1 MLGHFSRVQLFAVLW
16 GVAHKTPLCMGFS
29 RQECCS
35 GLSCPPPGDLPHP
48 RFKLAS
54 AFVSCPAGGFFT
66 PWATWEALFTSE
78 PSSNSKLC
86 NCCWIIEYMCKNVL
100 HHKEWKKKKKTQPT
114 LMSTIVGHDFFYTR
128 LGLSIWLCDPGFALS
143 RTMGWSSL
151 QVTVNRLVDLQIP
164 RWADL
169 LRRRFHVS
177 LLESRYNWTSFVI
190 TQLCSRNPFPPL
202 GTLIF
207 SFLGKI
213 QL

>member
-100 HHKEWKKKKKTQPT
+100 HHKEWKKKKNTTNPD
-114 LMSTIVGHDFFYTR
+114 VNNCR
-128 LGLSIWLCDPGFALS
+128 PWLLLYPSWAFNLAL
-143 RTMGWSSL
+143 W
-151 QVTVNRLVDLQIP
+151 P
-164 RWADL
+164 R
-169 LRRRFHVS
+169 
-177 LLESRYNWTSFVI
+177 I
-190 TQLCSRNPFPPL
+190 CSEQDH
-202 GTLIF
+202 GLIF
-207 SFLGKI
+207 SSGHSKPFSGSPDTTLSWPIEEKI
-213 QL
+213 SCQPSGIQVQLNFFCYHTTM